1 MEYFKGLTP
10 VQIAL
15 RNEGVRIQDAK
26 RAALCEKVMAK
37 YEGKKRKKK

>member
-1 MEYFKGLTP
+1 MQYFKGLTP

-26 RAALCEKVMAK
+26 RKALCEQVMAK
-37 YEGKKRKKK
+37 YDGKKRKKK